1 MPVSRVRMA
10 ACVLKTTTDTSVPVR
25 CVAVH
30 KAETRP
36 PVAWVRCLDFKMNEL
51 MFTGSVS
58 YT

>member
-10 ACVLKTTTDTSVPVR
+10 ARVLKTTTDTSVPVR

-36 PVAWVRCLDFKMNEL
+36 PVTL
-51 MFTGSVS
+51 VS
-58 YT
+58 LTRKTPSISGVVDCW